1 MGFNSGFKVLTKED
15 LQHMT
20 ALSEPGDDSETNV
33 KRPQLTTSALKKG
46 LQMAADLVNYFFE
59 FDHFMDGV

>member
-1 MGFNSGFKVLTKED
+1 
-15 LQHMT
+15 MT

>member
-1 MGFNSGFKVLTKED
+1 
-15 LQHMT
+15 MT
-20 ALSEPGDDSETNV
+20 ALGKPGDDSGTNV

-46 LQMAADLVNYFFE
+46 LQMAADLVSYFFE